1 MRDEGNLERNRVRKI
16 LQLRND
22 KKDVE
27 WMCLVE
33 WMPGVRDSG
42 FKPRDSLVS
51 YEAVKKVAPKVVVDY
66 YERHMVLK

>member
-1 MRDEGNLERNRVRKI
+1 
-16 LQLRND
+16 
-22 KKDVE
+22 
-27 WMCLVE
+27 MCLVE

-66 YERHMVLK
+66 YERHMILT